1 MDELERP
8 GPVPVGLVLPGDAE
22 AGDGVPGPGE
32 TVASK
37 DSGHLVRACGC
48 SAGVLP
54 FVPNE
59 QKSPPIL
66 GQVLP
71 VEATAHPS

>member
-1 MDELERP
+1 MQKPEMVFRGLARRSLRRIP
-8 GPVPVGLVLPGDAE
+8 GIWSVPA
-22 AGDGVPGPGE
+22 AG
-32 TVASK
+32 
-37 DSGHLVRACGC
+37 

-54 FVPNE
+54 FANE

>member
-1 MDELERP
+1 MQKPEMVFRGLARSSLRRIP
-8 GPVPVGLVLPGDAE
+8 GIWSVPA
-22 AGDGVPGPGE
+22 AG
-32 TVASK
+32 
-37 DSGHLVRACGC
+37 

-66 GQVLP
+66 EQVLP

>member
-1 MDELERP
+1 MQKPEMVFRGLARSSLRRIP
-8 GPVPVGLVLPGDAE
+8 GIWSVPA
-22 AGDGVPGPGE
+22 AG
-32 TVASK
+32 
-37 DSGHLVRACGC
+37 
-48 SAGVLP
+48 SAGALP